1 MPVSASS
8 AVGPRA
14 DVVGEGVGVG
24 VAVGV
29 SVTSVVG
36 VTVWVTTEVRVR
48 VGWAVVDAGSVGSS
62 VGGSCVA
69 VSVGV
74 GVSLSEG
81 SSVGASADS
90 LGVAS
95 TLGARVT
102 LGTESETDGRPDPV
116 REGRSPDPPS
126 PQPESAST
134 VARPTTGRRW
144 AVARRVR
151 PLPGVPWVAVSIAM
165 SLSST
170 VPRAVRAAHRVC
182 GAVGVAGITP
192 DG

>member
-8 AVGPRA
+8 AAGPRA

-24 VAVGV
+24 VGV
-29 SVTSVVG
+29 SVASVVG
-36 VTVWVTTEVRVR
+36 VAVSVTTEVFVR
-48 VGWAVVDAGSVGSS
+48 VGTGVVDSGSVGSS
-62 VGGSCVA
+62 VGVVS

-74 GVSLSEG
+74 GVSVSEG
-81 SSVGASADS
+81 SSVGVSDS

-95 TLGARVT
+95 VLGARVT
-102 LGTESETDGRPDPV
+102 LGTESETEGRPDPV
-116 REGRSPDPPS
+116 REGRSTDPPS
-126 PQPESAST
+126 PQPDRAST
-134 VARPTTGRRW
+134 VARPTTGSRW

-151 PLPGVPWVAVSIAM
+151 PEAGVPWGAVSIAM

-170 VPRAVRAAHRVC
+170 VPRPVRARPRVC
-182 GAVGVAGITP
+182 AGGCEDGITP